1 MTETN
6 WLWIGALGMLAGSVL
21 LFAAGGRRTQD
32 EEGHTLIHGF
42 VPMFAAISYF
52 AMAVHQGEATTSTG
66 RVFLYARYLDWSVTT
81 PALLLGLTMTAL
93 HGARRRV
100 GLVAGLLVSDLVM
113 IVTGLFF
120 GASQDPFIKWVWY
133 IASCIA
139 FLAVLWVL
147 FGPLMQEARGRDQVR
162 RDAYVRNTIVL
173 TVLWLIYP
181 VLVLTGPDGLGILGS
196 TPATAGLTVLDLT
209 AKVAYGIMAM
219 VGSRAVTTA
228 DLVRGEVSAAEI
240 TTHSIPSGALRP
252 ARRA

>member
-6 WLWIGALGMLAGSVL
+6 WLWIGALGMFAGSVL
-21 LFAAGGRRTQD
+21 LFLAGGRRTQD

-42 VPMFAAISYF
+42 VPLFAAVSYF
-52 AMAVHQGEATTSTG
+52 AMAVHQGEGTLSTG

-81 PALLLGLTMTAL
+81 PALLLGLAITAL

-100 GLVAGLLVSDLVM
+100 GLVAGLLMSDIVM

-133 IASCIA
+133 IASCVA

-147 FGPLMQEARGRDQVR
+147 FVPLMQEARARDQVR
-162 RDAYVRNTIVL
+162 RDAYVRNTVVL

-181 VLVLTGPDGLGILGS
+181 VLVLAGPDGLGILGA

-219 VGSRAVTTA
+219 FGSRAITTA

>member
-42 VPMFAAISYF
+42 VPLFAAISYF

-133 IASCIA
+133 IASCAA

-147 FGPLMQEARGRDQVR
+147 FGPLMQEARGGTKS
-162 RDAYVRNTIVL
+162 A
-173 TVLWLIYP
+173 
-181 VLVLTGPDGLGILGS
+181 G
-196 TPATAGLTVLDLT
+196 TPTSAT
-209 AKVAYGIMAM
+209 
-219 VGSRAVTTA
+219 
-228 DLVRGEVSAAEI
+228 
-240 TTHSIPSGALRP
+240 PSS
-252 ARRA
+252 

>member
-21 LFAAGGRRTQD
+21 LFAAGGRCTQD

-42 VPMFAAISYF
+42 VPLFAAISYF

-66 RVFLYARYLDWSVTT
+66 RVFLDARYLDWSVTT
-81 PALLLGLTMTAL
+81 PALLLGLAMTAL
-93 HGARRRV
+93 HGARRRIGLVV
-100 GLVAGLLVSDLVM
+100 GLLTSDVVM

-133 IASCIA
+133 IASCVA

-147 FGPLMQEARGRDQVR
+147 FGPLMQEARARDQVR
-162 RDAYVRNTIVL
+162 RDAYVRNTLVL

-181 VLVLTGPDGLGILGS
+181 VLVLAGPDGLGILPA
-196 TPATAGLTVLDLT
+196 TPATAGLAVLDLV

-219 VGSRAVTTA
+219 AGSRAITTA